1 MEKVTG
7 VALGLRLAAAF
18 MVAATFSTHSEAT
31 EPAVTLIVID
41 DDWGGLNPP
50 SPHRSHWV
58 IEPLG
63 SGYVIYGTYSQRRM
77 EQPPDDARAEERDVT
92 NLPAGPVPASS
103 VDAVVSALR
112 APPQAMI
119 DPALFGS
126 AIDHAGASID
136 KTVQRLIALNPPAA
150 LRQRIVDW
158 GDSVRKGEALA
169 QAITLGVTK
178 DFHTDDFPSVRIEAS
193 FADGSRLASR
203 SGSQNLFLLPWR
215 DASDRKTFSADLP
228 KALGAVLPAM
238 SANRDRLIETPSQ
251 DELDDYL
258 ETGTGEDYARFQ
270 VQVVA
275 PQAYAALAS
284 HFTISEINP
293 VDISSHQMFATVG
306 LHGGLPNL
314 SLRTKLAIK
323 GTGLAN
329 PSSLDG
335 IAAAL
340 NTAATAPGLRRAM
353 LSAPDDAFR
362 MEEGIGNPPFGAE
375 AKKQFIAQMS
385 EAHKLPDL
393 VADPRLLDG
402 AEMVKQG
409 FYPTYWVALRDH
421 RAVAWK
427 RYVGGKSTA
436 GRRLC
441 AEVSDPDE
449 SARVLGITDDCMGQA
464 YDAAG
469 RAL

>member
-7 VALGLRLAAAF
+7 VALGLRLVAAF
-18 MVAATFSTHSEAT
+18 IVAATFSTRSKAT
-31 EPAVTLIVID
+31 EPAVTRIVVD
-41 DDWGGLNPP
+41 DDWGGLNPT

-58 IEPLG
+58 IEPRG
-63 SGYVIYGTYSQRRM
+63 SGYVLYGTYSQRRM

-238 SANRDRLIETPSQ
+238 STNRDRLTETPSQ

-258 ETGTGEDYARFQ
+258 ETEPAQTTLDSRCRSWHRR
-270 VQVVA
+270 
-275 PQAYAALAS
+275 PTPSWSLAS
-284 HFTISEINP
+284 P
-293 VDISSHQMFATVG
+293 
-306 LHGGLPNL
+306 
-314 SLRTKLAIK
+314 
-323 GTGLAN
+323 
-329 PSSLDG
+329 
-335 IAAAL
+335 
-340 NTAATAPGLRRAM
+340 
-353 LSAPDDAFR
+353 
-362 MEEGIGNPPFGAE
+362 
-375 AKKQFIAQMS
+375 
-385 EAHKLPDL
+385 
-393 VADPRLLDG
+393 
-402 AEMVKQG
+402 
-409 FYPTYWVALRDH
+409 
-421 RAVAWK
+421 
-427 RYVGGKSTA
+427 
-436 GRRLC
+436 
-441 AEVSDPDE
+441 
-449 SARVLGITDDCMGQA
+449 SAR
-464 YDAAG
+464 
-469 RAL
+469 